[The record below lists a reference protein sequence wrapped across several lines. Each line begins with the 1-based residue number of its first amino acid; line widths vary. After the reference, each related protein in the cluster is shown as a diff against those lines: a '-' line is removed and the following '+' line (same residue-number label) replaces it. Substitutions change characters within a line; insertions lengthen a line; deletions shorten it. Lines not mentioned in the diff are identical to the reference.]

1 MRGTVAVSIHFRL
14 YKSTFMR
21 TLSYLGRGIVVVRV
35 FVIILG
41 CIGSTFVI
49 PTYLLNEVSEYLC

>member
-14 YKSTFMR
+14 CKSTFMG
-21 TLSYLGRGIVVVRV
+21 TLLYLGRGIVVVRV

-41 CIGSTFVI
+41 CIGSTFVV
-49 PTYLLNEVSEYLC
+49 PAYLLNEVSEYLC